1 MGVEN
6 ADFSGWAT
14 KAGLKC
20 ADGRTIMPEA
30 FAHMDGKQIPLV
42 WQHGHDNPENVLGH
56 AILEARPEG
65 MYAYGFFNG
74 TEPGQQAKA
83 LVQHKDIN
91 SLSIWANQLVERSK
105 QVFHGAIREL
115 SLVLSGAN
123 PGAVIENVAIAHSD
137 GNNEVLADEAVIYT
151 GIDLDVKEDAVS
163 HASSGN
169 SSGGNSGGGN
179 SGGGSS
185 SNSGGN
191 SSGSGSDKTIQDVF
205 DSMTEEQKQVVY
217 YMVGAAIEEAQG
229 GGGGSAAQSA
239 MDDDDVVL
247 EHGDDGQTVQDVFNT
262 MSDVQKQVVYYMIG
276 SAVED
281 NGGNLEQSATTGD
294 KDDALAHEGTDK
306 NDNSGTDNTDNTD
319 GNLAHGANDKEGN
332 NEMTHNVFENQG
344 KDATGGT
351 TVLAHDALMKIT
363 DTAKELGSLKKAF
376 LAHAV
381 EYGIENIDL
390 LFPDAK
396 AIETQPELI
405 ARRQEWVNV
414 VLNGV
419 RKSPFSRIKSVALDL
434 TLDDA
439 RAKGYVKGTLKKDE
453 WVRLSRRVT
462 TPTTI
467 YKKQKLDRDDIVDIT
482 DLDVVAFLKGEM
494 RIMLDEEI
502 ARAVLIGDG
511 REIDDEDKVDETCIR
526 PIAQDDDFY
535 THQVVLPANV
545 GGDVLVEAILRA
557 RPKYRGSGRPTLFLV
572 EDLLT
577 DMLLAKDK
585 MGRRLYNTEA
595 DLASAL
601 RVGAIQTVDAM
612 EDLTTDGGDL
622 LAVLVN
628 LADYTIGADR
638 GGNVSMFDDFDIDYN
653 QYKYLIETRMSG
665 ALTKFK
671 SAQAFTR
678 SAGTLVVPE
687 VPTFDPATGVLTIP
701 ATVGV
706 IYTNDA
712 TGTPYAAGAQPAI
725 GAGETVTVDAAPAD
739 GYYFANNTD
748 TDWDFVRNL

>member
-123 PGAVIENVAIAHSD
+123 PGAVIENVAIAHSGGGTD
-137 GNNEVLADEAVIYT
+137 ILEDEAVIYT
-151 GIDLDVKEDAVS
+151 GLNLDVQEDESVS
-163 HASSGN
+163 HAAADN
-169 SSGGNSGGGN
+169 S

-185 SNSGGN
+185 
-191 SSGSGSDKTIQDVF
+191 DRTIQDVF
-205 DSMTEEQKQVVY
+205 DSMTDEQKQVVY
-217 YMVGAAIEEAQG
+217 YMVGAAIEDAQG
-229 GGGGSAAQSA
+229 GGDTGAAAQSGTGSESGA
-239 MDDDDVVL
+239 NL
-247 EHGDDGQTVQDVFNT
+247 EHAAGDDPTVEDVFNG
-262 MSDVQKQVVYYMIG
+262 MSDVQKQVVYFMIG
-276 SAVED
+276 AALDDAGVSSGSAAHSGVD
-281 NGGNLEQSATTGD
+281 DDD
-294 KDDALAHEGTDK
+294 KDGNLAHEG
-306 NDNSGTDNTDNTD
+306 TDNTD

-332 NEMTHNVFENQG
+332 EMTHNVFENQG
-344 KDATGGT
+344 KTGAAGGP
-351 TVLAHDALMKIT
+351 VLTHDALEKIT
-363 DTAKELGSLKKAF
+363 ETAKEVGSLKKAF

-381 EYGIENIDL
+381 EYGIENIDM

-396 AIETQPELI
+396 AIATQPELI
-405 ARRQEWVNV
+405 ARRMEWVNV
-414 VLNGV
+414 VLSGV
-419 RKSPFSRIKSVALDL
+419 RKSPFSRIKTVTADV
-434 TLDDA
+434 TLDEA
-439 RAKGYVKGTLKKDE
+439 RAKGYVKGSLKKDE
-453 WVRLSRRVT
+453 WFRLAKRVT

-494 RIMLDEEI
+494 RVMLDEEI

-511 REIDDEDKVDETCIR
+511 RQIDDEDKVDEACIR
-526 PIAQDDDFY
+526 PIAHDDDFY
-535 THQVVLPANV
+535 THHVVLPANV
-545 GGDVLVEAILRA
+545 GGDVLVESILRA

-585 MGRRLYNTEA
+585 MGRRLYANETE
-595 DLASAL
+595 LATAL

-628 LADYTIGADR
+628 LTDYTIGADR

-678 SAGTLVVPE
+678 SAGTLVTPE
-687 VPTFDPATGVLTIP
+687 VPTFDPATGVVTIP

-712 TGTPYAAGAQPAI
+712 DGTVMAAGPQPAI
-725 GAGETVTVDAAPAD
+725 AAGTTITVDAAPAD
-739 GYYFANNTD
+739 GYYFPYNTD
-748 TDWDFVRNL
+748 TDWDFTANA